1 MKNLK
6 RITGFLLAVLMI
18 LSLCAC
24 SQVPRT
30 ATAQWSYKN
39 DNTEYAM
46 GIYVYSLMT
55 AYNQAY
61 SILSEE
67 QGEKFDKTASILN
80 QESSFDEAGKSYVCR
95 DWVLK
100 EADYITRNLM
110 AIDNMVQEFDV
121 DIDPATE
128 AAAYDQ
134 ARKDWE
140 LGPYYEEY
148 KSYGYYASPYKDL
161 LEPQG
166 ISFESFYKATY
177 LASVRQTAVFNRFYH
192 KGGLKAVSEKEL
204 SKYFEDNYSS
214 YSYFTANLYESSI
227 DPTTNQTVNTPLP
240 DKKIEEIKENL
251 GLYSKMMK
259 VGSATFEEITG
270 IYSAYAKLDY
280 NPASSYVEDLKN
292 SSLPAEVAEVVGGL
306 KDEQTKIVYLGSGD
320 TTVAY
325 FLYKKPITNETKS
338 YIANESNYDSL
349 LQDMKHEEF
358 NAVLDEYTEKV
369 VCEINTEEVNKF
381 TPELIES
388 FVL

>member
-6 RITGFLLAVLMI
+6 RITGILLAVVMI

-24 SQVPRT
+24 SQVPKT

-39 DNTEYAM
+39 DAREYAM

-61 SILSEE
+61 TILSEE
-67 QGEKFDKTASILN
+67 QGEDFDKEASILS

-110 AIDNMVQEFDV
+110 AIDNMVEEFQV
-121 DIDPATE
+121 EIDPATE

-134 ARKDWE
+134 ARKDWD

-148 KSYGYYASPYKDL
+148 RSYGYSAAPYKDL
-161 LEPQG
+161 LEPMG
-166 ISFESFYKATY
+166 ISYESFYDATY
-177 LASVRQTAVFNRFYH
+177 LASVKQTAVFNRFYH
-192 KGGLKAVSEKEL
+192 KGGLKAVSEKEI
-204 SKYFEDNYSS
+204 SEYFEENYSS
-214 YSYFTANLYESSI
+214 YSYFTVNLYESTTDS
-227 DPTTNQTVNTPLP
+227 TTNQTVNTPLP
-240 DKKIEEIKENL
+240 EAKIKEIKENL
-251 GLYSKMMK
+251 SLYSTMMRA
-259 VGSATFEEITG
+259 GNATFEEVIG
-270 IYSAYAKLDY
+270 MYAAYAGLDY
-280 NPASSYVEDLKN
+280 DPSASYVEDLDN
-292 SSLPAEVAEVVGGL
+292 SSLPKEVAEVVDTL
-306 KDEQTKIVYLGSGD
+306 KDEETKIVYLGSGD

-325 FLYKKPITNETKS
+325 YLYKKPVAKETKS

-349 LQDMKHEEF
+349 LQDMKNDEF
-358 NAVLDEYTEKV
+358 NETLREYTDKV
-369 VCEINTEEVNKF
+369 ECEVNTQEVNKF

-388 FVL
+388 LI